1 MRKIIVL
8 IFSVMFLVG
17 GFGSSKIFE
26 NKIQNEKTDDTDIVE
41 VLEDEK
47 EKEDFTTEVV
57 VEEQKETQKN
67 VDEVKTEKVEEK
79 AKTTNNQKT
88 NTSNA
93 KTKKQENV
101 SSNTKQTETKANQD
115 TQPIEQPKTE
125 TKKQET
131 TKDTTQNNI
140 VSTTFYDS
148 ITHGRK
154 EFKSEAE
161 AIARG
166 DKIVDKELNYVLDYN
181 ETHPDNPIQP
191 SINYY
196 RIYPSA
202 IDENGQYWY
211 YLHFFTTNG
220 EGQDD
225 ILKSKF

>member
-26 NKIQNEKTDDTDIVE
+26 NKIQNEKIDDTNIVE

-57 VEEQKETQKN
+57 VEEQQETQKN

-88 NTSNA
+88 NTSNVN
-93 KTKKQENV
+93 TKKQENV
-101 SSNTKQTETKANQD
+101 SSNTKQIETKVNQD
-115 TQPIEQPKTE
+115 IQPIEQPKTE
-125 TKKQET
+125 TKEQET

-166 DKIVDKELNYVLDYN
+166 DKIVDNELNYVLDYN

-202 IDENGQYWY
+202 IDENGQYSV
-211 YLHFFTTNG
+211 
-220 EGQDD
+220 
-225 ILKSKF
+225 K

>member
-26 NKIQNEKTDDTDIVE
+26 NKIQNEKIDDTNIVE

-57 VEEQKETQKN
+57 VEEQQETQKN

-88 NTSNA
+88 NTSNVN
-93 KTKKQENV
+93 TKKQENV
-101 SSNTKQTETKANQD
+101 SSNTKQIETKVNQD
-115 TQPIEQPKTE
+115 IQPIEQPKTE
-125 TKKQET
+125 TKEQET
-131 TKDTTQNNI
+131 TKDTTQNDI

-166 DKIVDKELNYVLDYN
+166 DKIVDNELNYVLDYN

-202 IDENGQYWY
+202 IDENGQY
-211 YLHFFTTNG
+211 
-220 EGQDD
+220 
-225 ILKSKF
+225 

>member
-26 NKIQNEKTDDTDIVE
+26 NKIQNEKIDDTNIVE

-57 VEEQKETQKN
+57 VEEQQETQKN
-67 VDEVKTEKVEEK
+67 VDEVKIEKVEEK

-88 NTSNA
+88 NTSND
-93 KTKKQENV
+93 TKKQENV
-101 SSNTKQTETKANQD
+101 SSNTKQIETKVNQD
-115 TQPIEQPKTE
+115 IQPIEQPKTE
-125 TKKQET
+125 TKEQET
-131 TKDTTQNNI
+131 PKDTTQNDI

-166 DKIVDKELNYVLDYN
+166 DKIVDNELNYVLDYN

>member
-26 NKIQNEKTDDTDIVE
+26 NKIQNEKIDDTNIVE

-57 VEEQKETQKN
+57 VEEQQETQKN

-88 NTSNA
+88 NTSNVN
-93 KTKKQENV
+93 TKKQENV
-101 SSNTKQTETKANQD
+101 SSNTKQIETKANQD
-115 TQPIEQPKTE
+115 IQPIEQPKTE
-125 TKKQET
+125 TKEQET

-166 DKIVDKELNYVLDYN
+166 DKIVDNELNYVLDYN

-191 SINYY
+191 SRNYY

-211 YLHFFTTNG
+211 YLHFFTTKG
-220 EGQDD
+220 EGQDSN
-225 ILKSKF
+225 LKSRY